1 MYLMEMSEPTIIIE
15 PSTSKR
21 LQENEATC
29 KAILS
34 LVKKSQ
40 KKNIDQYKVG
50 HTRGPGALFLKFG
63 GHIWAKGP

>member
-1 MYLMEMSEPTIIIE
+1 MLANSIKALD
-15 PSTSKR
+15 KR

-40 KKNIDQYKVG
+40 KKNIDQYKV
-50 HTRGPGALFLKFG
+50 RQAALSIITIMGYFTV
-63 GHIWAKGP
+63 